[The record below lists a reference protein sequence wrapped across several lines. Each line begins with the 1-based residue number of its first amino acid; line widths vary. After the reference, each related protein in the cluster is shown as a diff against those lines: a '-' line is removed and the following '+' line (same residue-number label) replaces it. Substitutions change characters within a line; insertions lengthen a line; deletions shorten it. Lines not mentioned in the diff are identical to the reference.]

1 MVLVEISSSG
11 ENADPACRLWCFPRA
26 IRAERYV
33 VAWRGID
40 PAVGRLRKN
49 GSPSGRLYV
58 VPVAWLARHRTISG
72 WCQTRPRDRL
82 RRIGCRGERCWL
94 GAPILG
100 VVVGEIAALFIART
114 KSIPRRLV
122 LLPTYAI
129 TPNIIFNA
137 EIEFEHAGTAFDN
150 DDKLHRA
157 VDIEQL

>member
-1 MVLVEISSSG
+1 M
-11 ENADPACRLWCFPRA
+11 
-26 IRAERYV
+26 
-33 VAWRGID
+33 
-40 PAVGRLRKN
+40 
-49 GSPSGRLYV
+49 
-58 VPVAWLARHRTISG
+58 
-72 WCQTRPRDRL
+72 
-82 RRIGCRGERCWL
+82 

-137 EIEFEHAGTAFDN
+137 EIEFKHAGTAFDN